1 MPSGSHRRR
10 CRVRSSRLGQR
21 VGDRYGAPGTFA
33 TGIDARPAGQ
43 GRDPGGVRRRGAGCR
58 HPRRRGILRL
68 PRRRSAVVRGGVGPV
83 RDHAGRVW
91 RSSSCEPST
100 PWPQPCCSPRARTSE
115 PSPGLARWTR
125 PPVGL
130 QQVDHPVPP
139 IGGLDHHLGIRAR
152 LCPRRRDGQRIIG
165 DPSGRELLARRA
177 HARSPTGGDES
188 RYRPTV
194 DP

>member
-1 MPSGSHRRR
+1 
-10 CRVRSSRLGQR
+10 L
-21 VGDRYGAPGTFA
+21 AF
-33 TGIDARPAGQ
+33 
-43 GRDPGGVRRRGAGCR
+43 
-58 HPRRRGILRL
+58 L
-68 PRRRSAVVRGGVGPV
+68 VVRAVYALAAAVLLSKGKNKRAKSGVGQM
-83 RDHAGRVW
+83 D
-91 RSSSCEPST
+91 S
-100 PWPQPCCSPRARTSE
+100 
-115 PSPGLARWTR
+115 

-188 RYRPTV
+188 RYRRTV